1 MYKSFIKDNAIG
13 LIAKDQH
20 KDCFYY
26 KKLYYTLTM
35 NNIKRN
41 NNILFEGCD
50 AHGLFY
56 SCDYQLII
64 PYDKVVIPNTYDE
77 EIQLYPELTLDEEL
91 QMFSEIKL
99 NDEIVLFTK
108 SKLDNENHLFTK
120 SKLDD
125 KSVLSPELQL
135 DDNQLIP
142 KSTIDN
148 KIIFDKYDNILN
160 IEFIRE
166 NGYIKILKSGVYI
179 INLSCQFNEEG
190 EIIICINNIP
200 DMLSLTKTITPYNF
214 ITIHYVLNLKC
225 DDIVSFHNYSS
236 YPLTTYVINN
246 NEIDNVCLHIW
257 MISKQLV

>member
-1 MYKSFIKDNAIG
+1 MYKSFMKDNAIG
-13 LIAKDQH
+13 LINKDQP
-20 KDCFYY
+20 KDYSYY

-41 NNILFEGCD
+41 NDMLFEGCD

-64 PYDKVVIPNTYDE
+64 PYDKVVIPAHILTTTYDE
-77 EIQLYPELTLDEEL
+77 EIQLYPELTSDEEL

-99 NDEIVLFTK
+99 NDEIPLFSKSKLEDENHLFIK
-108 SKLDNENHLFTK
+108 SKLD
-120 SKLDD
+120 
-125 KSVLSPELQL
+125 

-160 IEFIRE
+160 IEFIKE

-179 INLSCQFNEEG
+179 VNLSCQFNEDG
-190 EIIICINNIP
+190 EVIICINNIP
-200 DMLSLTKTITPYNF
+200 DMLSLTKTIMPYKF
-214 ITIHYVLNLKC
+214 ITIHHVLNLKC
-225 DDIVSFHNYSS
+225 NDILSFHNYSE
-236 YPLTTYVINN
+236 YPLTTYVIN

-257 MISKQLV
+257 MISNQIV